1 MTFRNGSFKAGSQMY
16 YSGGAKLNSSTF
28 LNIIWPIFGKIQYYS
43 ILFFKAW
50 KSLVLH
56 MPDGMPFLYY
66 LHCHQ
71 WKKKVSLWNVA

>member
-1 MTFRNGSFKAGSQMY
+1 MY

-50 KSLVLH
+50 KNLVVH
-56 MPDGMPFLYY
+56 MLLGMPFLCY

-71 WKKKVSLWNVA
+71 WKKKVQ

>member
-50 KSLVLH
+50 KNLVVH
-56 MPDGMPFLYY
+56 MLLGMPFLCY

-71 WKKKVSLWNVA
+71 WKKKVQ